1 MRLSRIYQNSLFN
14 IGETITLDERAS
26 HYLLHVLRIKLG
38 YSLILFDGLG
48 HSAEAIV
55 QAFQKKTITVI
66 IKKCFTEDVESPLKI
81 HLYQGVCRGEKMDL
95 VVQKAVEL
103 GVSAITPMMTERCQS
118 SFDDKRRE
126 NRLEHWQ
133 QVIISACEQSGRS
146 VLPVLNGFMNFSDY
160 KNSQQAI
167 VLHPEASNKLSACKI
182 SSPLLFPTG
191 EEGQRGFCDL
201 LIGPEGGFSEFE
213 IEYLISKQVTP
224 VSMGARVLRSETA
237 GLAAIAVLQA
247 LAGDF

>member
-1 MRLSRIYQNSLFN
+1 MRLSRIYQNSTFN
-14 IGETITLDERAS
+14 VGETITLDERAS
-26 HYLLHVLRIKLG
+26 HYLLHVLRIKIG

-48 HSAEAIV
+48 HSAEAII
-55 QAFQKKTITVI
+55 QAFQKKTITVT

-133 QVIISACEQSGRS
+133 NVMISACEQSGRS
-146 VLPVLNGFMNFSDY
+146 VLPTLNAFINLSDY
-160 KNSQQAI
+160 ATSQQAI
-167 VLHPEASNKLSACKI
+167 VLHPEVSQKLSSCQVA
-182 SSPLLFPTG
+182 SA
-191 EEGQRGFCDL
+191 CDL
-201 LIGPEGGFSEFE
+201 LIGPEGGFSDIE
-213 IEYLISKQVTP
+213 IEYLISKQVIP
-224 VSMGARVLRSETA
+224 VSMGTRVLRSETA
-237 GLAAIAVLQA
+237 GLAAISVLQA